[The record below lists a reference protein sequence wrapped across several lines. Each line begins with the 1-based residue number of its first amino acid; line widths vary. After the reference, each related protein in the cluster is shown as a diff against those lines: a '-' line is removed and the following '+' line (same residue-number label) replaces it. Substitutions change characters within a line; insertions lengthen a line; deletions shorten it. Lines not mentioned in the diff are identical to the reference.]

1 LKTLALLGGPIR
13 SSFEADVFKAMRA
26 SDRALGFSLGEF
38 PNAERYYAGAM
49 SLPIFSA
56 MTENEQNCVI
66 EALAS
71 ALV

>member
-1 LKTLALLGGPIR
+1 
-13 SSFEADVFKAMRA
+13 MRA
-26 SDRALGFSLGEF
+26 RGIGVNVHYIPVHTQPYYRAFGFSLGEF

-71 ALV
+71 ALL

>member
-1 LKTLALLGGPIR
+1 
-13 SSFEADVFKAMRA
+13 MRA